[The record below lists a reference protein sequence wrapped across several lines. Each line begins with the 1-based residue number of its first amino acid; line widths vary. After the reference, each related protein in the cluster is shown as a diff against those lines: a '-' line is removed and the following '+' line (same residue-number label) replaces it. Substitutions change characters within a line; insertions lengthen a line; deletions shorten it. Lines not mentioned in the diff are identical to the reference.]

1 MNKYRV
7 FAGYDAGFYVDI
19 VAGSALEAEAEMLEM
34 INDNDVPKDA
44 TVINRDYFIISS
56 EDSE

>member
-19 VAGSALEAEAEMLEM
+19 VANSATDAEAELLEL

-44 TVINRDYFIISS
+44 VVINRDYFITAS

>member
-1 MNKYRV
+1 MTKYRV

-19 VAGSALEAEAEMLEM
+19 VANSATDAEAEMMEL

-44 TVINRDYFIISS
+44 VIINRDYYITAS
-56 EDSE
+56 EVSE